1 MVSGRQGGAWMGSR
15 RGFVLSGLAT
25 VLPVAKA
32 RALPPPLDW
41 SVDSPDSQ
49 GISGAALEKVLD
61 SGETVHGLRS
71 LVVVRNGCRQDQ
83 RGAAGLRLCGLV
95 EEPPRTGRVGRLAD
109 LDLQC
114 CAALLQQLVAPG
126 PGFHEGLQLPV

>member
-1 MVSGRQGGAWMGSR
+1 MDIMDGERPARGAWMGSR

-61 SGETVHGLRS
+61 SGETVHGVRS
-71 LVVVRNGCRQDQ
+71 LAVVRNGCRQDQ
-83 RGAAGLRLCGLV
+83 RGADGIALV
-95 EEPPRTGRVGRLAD
+95 RHGRGAAANRKGRPPRRS
-109 LDLQC
+109 
-114 CAALLQQLVAPG
+114 
-126 PGFHEGLQLPV
+126 